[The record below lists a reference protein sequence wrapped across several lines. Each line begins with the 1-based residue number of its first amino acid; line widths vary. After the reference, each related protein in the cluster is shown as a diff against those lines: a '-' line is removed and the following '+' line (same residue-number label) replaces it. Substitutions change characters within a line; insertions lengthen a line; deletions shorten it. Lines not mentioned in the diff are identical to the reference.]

1 MLAVLLPLAAQASHV
16 SSGAVLTLVLPLG
29 CALIALAIWWYLATR
44 SGRARKRTEAPV
56 AEPGPAP
63 GPAPE

>member
-1 MLAVLLPLAAQASHV
+1 MLAFLLPLAAQASHV

-44 SGRARKRTEAPV
+44 SGRGRKRPEAPV
-56 AEPGPAP
+56 ADPKPAP